1 MTWEDTPRV
10 WRVYAEQFNPSDQ
23 TIKRASARG
32 WDVATVECVRL
43 SSGRGRVASVLGRND
58 AARLYEDMHRRPV
71 AVIYGGKPIVR
82 TYPEQGF
89 RDDRSVT
96 LSQFVRYKCFAMNL
110 AHNAAHDWESAFLE
124 WLRHATCDG
133 RNDPRILPLHIFA
146 MEGQYDLG
154 NPQDR
159 RRFRLSHKERK
170 SSSLLDDRER
180 RWSPPRSGTG
190 HGREPQTVR
199 GLPLDD
205 GYHWDVTTRKSPVV
219 ATVNMIWNV
228 PRGEYV
234 NIYPDGYIRR
244 GGRSK
249 QVWGR
254 RQSSRADNK
263 EKR

>member
-1 MTWEDTPRV
+1 MF
-10 WRVYAEQFNPSDQ
+10 AEQSHTPDQ
-23 TIKRASARG
+23 TTERALARG
-32 WDVATVECVRL
+32 WDADTVECVRI

-58 AARLYEDMHRRPV
+58 AARLYEDLHRHPV
-71 AVIYGGKPIVR
+71 AVIYDGKPVVR
-82 TYPEQGF
+82 TYPERGF

-110 AHNAAHDWESAFLE
+110 AHNAAHNWESAFND
-124 WLRHATCDG
+124 WLQRARCDG

-146 MEGQYDLG
+146 MKGEYDL
-154 NPQDR
+154 NRQPDRQQFRRSHRQQRDKTLVDR
-159 RRFRLSHKERK
+159 RK
-170 SSSLLDDRER
+170 R
-180 RWSPPRSGTG
+180 RWSPPRSGAS

-199 GLPLDD
+199 GLRLDD

-219 ATVNMIWNV
+219 ASVNMIWNV

-249 QVWGR
+249 QVWSHQ
-254 RQSSRADNK
+254 QSARADR
-263 EKR
+263 EERR